1 MSSNASDVPELRVTF
16 SGEYMFRTR
25 ILLLQLAL
33 GAGLIGLWQFVS
45 GRFIDPFFI
54 SSPTQVWARLVSW
67 AATGVLSVHLGYTLS
82 ATAIGFL
89 LGATGGF
96 AFGFILGRNELL
108 AAVLNPFITALY
120 CLPKIALAPLVI
132 MWFGIGIESKIA
144 MSGIVVFFLV
154 FLSTYSGV
162 REVSPLFLDSLR
174 IMGAKEAQL
183 LRYVVVPSAMSWVLA
198 GLKVSVPYALIG
210 TVVGELMSSNRG
222 IGFLIAQA
230 SGMFDTPGVFA
241 GLALLATVG
250 VIVNSVLNAFE
261 SHALRWKR

>member
-1 MSSNASDVPELRVTF
+1 MMNDVAEAAQPTVTF
-16 SGEYMFRTR
+16 SGEYNHRAR
-25 ILLLQLAL
+25 ILLLQLFL
-33 GAGLIGLWQFVS
+33 GIGILAVWQFVS

-54 SSPTQVWARLVSW
+54 SSPTQVWARLLSW
-67 AATGVLSVHLGYTLS
+67 AASGMLTVHLSYTLT
-82 ATAIGFL
+82 ATAIGFVV
-89 LGATGGF
+89 GATCGF
-96 AFGFILGRNELL
+96 AFGFALGRNELL

-120 CLPKIALAPLVI
+120 CLPKIALAPLII

-162 REVSPLFLDSLR
+162 REVNPLFLNSLR

-241 GLALLATVG
+241 GLVLLAAVG
-250 VIVNSVLNAFE
+250 VIVNSALNAFE